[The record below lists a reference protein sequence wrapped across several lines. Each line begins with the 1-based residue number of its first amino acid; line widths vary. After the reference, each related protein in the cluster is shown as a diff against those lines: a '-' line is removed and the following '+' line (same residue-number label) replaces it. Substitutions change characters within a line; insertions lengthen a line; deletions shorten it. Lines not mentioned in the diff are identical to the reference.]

1 MALLAESDPKNGK
14 GIYAVI
20 EVMCIDSDNIVKLY
34 QYKMWL
40 PKSMFSAVKELTL
53 RLNAHKI
60 DGIEPNKCKK
70 HVKFYIKN
78 VNPSNGFGFIINAL
92 KSANVDVEVVKQNV
106 V

>member
-1 MALLAESDPKNGK
+1 MALLADTDPKNGR

-20 EVMCIDSDNIVKLY
+20 EVMCIDTNNIATLY

-40 PKSMFSAVKELTL
+40 PKSTFSAVKELTI

-60 DGIEPNKCKK
+60 DGIEASKCKK
-70 HVKFYIKN
+70 HVRFYIKN
-78 VNPSNGFGFIINAL
+78 VNPSNGFDFIINAL
-92 KSANVDVEVVKQNV
+92 KSANIDVEVVKENV